1 VGFAVTAILAQ
12 ALHPRLSMNRELI
25 KEVRSARVSLGL
37 TVALGLLAAAATIL
51 QLVALS
57 KVVDGVFLKGAD
69 LTEVRGLLLL
79 LLCAFVLRSALLWG
93 KEVAGQR
100 GAVRVK
106 SELRER
112 LLAHVL
118 RLGPSYTREER
129 TGELATTATEGVEKL
144 DAYVGRYLP
153 QVFLSVLVPLMI
165 AWYIVP
171 RDLSSAVLLLV
182 TAPVIPV
189 LMVLVGS
196 YAEEHTRRQWRALAR
211 MGASFLD
218 AMQGLTTLKVFGRSA
233 EEGRKVAAAS
243 EEFRK
248 RTMKVLRYAFL
259 SGFVLEFMTAAA
271 IGLVAVTLGVRVIS
285 GNMPF
290 AVAFLVLLLTPE
302 FYKPLRELGVHR
314 HAGMEGSAAADRIF
328 EILSTTPRVRH
339 SSGASNLAFDGP
351 SIELSGVGY
360 AYPGS
365 EEAALQDVSLVLPAR
380 TRTALVGRSGSGKST
395 LVNLLMRFV
404 DPETGT
410 ILANGVEIT
419 DLSLESWRKN
429 LALVPQRPHL
439 FHGTVL
445 DNIRLARPDASQEE
459 IENAAEAAGAAIFIR
474 QLPSGYD
481 TQVGERGARL
491 SGGEAQRIAI
501 ARAFLKDA
509 PVLIM
514 DEPTSGLDPESERL
528 IRTALERLS
537 DGRTVLVIAHRLNTV
552 YGADRIAVLDGGR
565 LAETGT
571 HRRLIRANGLYASLV
586 NAYGR
591 VPA

>member
-1 VGFAVTAILAQ
+1 
-12 ALHPRLSMNRELI
+12 MNRELI
-25 KEVRSARVSLGL
+25 KEVRTARVSLGL
-37 TVALGLLAAAATIL
+37 TVAIGLLAAAATIV

-57 KVVDGVFLKGAD
+57 KVVDRVFLEGTD
-69 LTEVRGLLLL
+69 LIEVRGPLLLL
-79 LLCAFVLRSALLWG
+79 LGASVLRAALLWG
-93 KEVAGQR
+93 REATGQR

-106 SELRER
+106 SELRRR
-112 LLAHVL
+112 LCAHVL

-129 TGELATTATEGVEKL
+129 TGELATTATEGIEKL

-153 QVFLSVLVPLMI
+153 QVFLSGLVPLMI
-165 AWYIVP
+165 AGYILP

-189 LMVLVGS
+189 LMILVGS
-196 YAEEHTRRQWRALAR
+196 YAEEHTRRQWRALSR

-233 EEGRKVAAAS
+233 DEGEKVAATS
-243 EEFRK
+243 DEFRK

-290 AVAFLVLLLTPE
+290 EVAFLVLLLTPE
-302 FYKPLRELGVHR
+302 FYKPLRELGIHR
-314 HAGMEGSAAADRIF
+314 HAGMEGSAAAERIF
-328 EILSTTPRVRH
+328 EILSTPPRVLRG
-339 SSGASNLAFDGP
+339 SGASNLASDEI
-351 SIELSGVGY
+351 SLELSGVGY
-360 AYPGS
+360 TYPGS
-365 EEAALQDVSLVLPAR
+365 EEAALREISLVLPAG

-410 ILANGVEIT
+410 IHANGVEIT
-419 DLSLESWRKN
+419 ELSADAWRAN

-439 FHGTVL
+439 FHGSVL
-445 DNIRLARPDASQEE
+445 DNIRLARPEASREE
-459 IENAAEAAGAAIFIR
+459 VERAAELAGAAAFVGR
-474 QLPSGYD
+474 LSNGYG
-481 TQVGERGARL
+481 TGIGERGARL

-509 PVLIM
+509 PVLVM

-528 IRTALERLS
+528 IRTAIERLA
-537 DGRTVLVIAHRLNTV
+537 DGRTVLMVAHRLNTV
-552 YGADRIAVLDGGR
+552 YGADRIAVLDGGQ
-565 LAETGT
+565 LVETGT
-571 HRRLIRANGLYASLV
+571 HRDLIQTDGLYANLV

>member
-1 VGFAVTAILAQ
+1 V
-12 ALHPRLSMNRELI
+12 NRELVR
-25 KEVRSARVSLGL
+25 EVRSARVSLGL
-37 TVALGLLAAAATIL
+37 TVALGLLAAAATIV

-57 KVVDGVFLKGAD
+57 SVVDGLFLRNAGIVK
-69 LTEVRGLLLL
+69 VHGLLLL
-79 LLCAFVLRSALLWG
+79 LLVASLLRSGLVWG
-93 KEVAGQR
+93 REVAAQR
-100 GAVRVK
+100 GTVRVK
-106 SELRER
+106 SELRDR
-112 LLAHVL
+112 LFAHVL
-118 RLGPSYTREER
+118 RLGPSYTVGER
-129 TGELATTATEGVEKL
+129 TGELSTTMTEGIEKL

-165 AWYIVP
+165 AGYVLP
-171 RDLSSAVLLLV
+171 LDLASAVLLLV

-189 LMVLVGS
+189 LMILVGS

-233 EEGRKVAAAS
+233 EEGERVAAAS

-271 IGLVAVTLGVRVIS
+271 IGLIAVTLGVRVIS

-290 AVAFLVLLLTPE
+290 EVAFLVLLLTPE
-302 FYKPLRELGVHR
+302 FYKPLRELGAHR

-328 EILSTTPRVRH
+328 EILSTPARVRQG
-339 SSGASNLAFDGP
+339 SGTPNLTSDRI

-360 AYPGS
+360 TYPGS
-365 EEAALQDVSLVLPAR
+365 EEAALRAISLVLPAG

-410 ILANGVEIT
+410 TRANGVEVT
-419 DLSLESWRKN
+419 DLPASVWREN

-439 FHGTVL
+439 FHDSVY
-445 DNIRLARPDASQEE
+445 DNIRLARPGASQEE
-459 IENAAEAAGAAIFIR
+459 IERAAELAGATGFIR
-474 QLPSGYD
+474 QLPDGYA
-481 TQVGERGARL
+481 TAIGERGARL

-509 PVLIM
+509 PVLLM

-528 IRTALERLS
+528 IRAALERLAA
-537 DGRTVLVIAHRLNTV
+537 GRTVLVVAHRLNTV
-552 YGADRIAVLDGGR
+552 YGADRIAVLDRGR

-571 HRRLIRANGLYASLV
+571 HQDLIQDDGLYASLV

-591 VPA
+591 VPT

>member
-1 VGFAVTAILAQ
+1 V
-12 ALHPRLSMNRELI
+12 NRDLLRG
-25 KEVRSARVSLGL
+25 VRSAWVSLGL
-37 TVALGLLAAAATIL
+37 TVALGLLAVAATIV

-57 KVVDGVFLKGAD
+57 KVVDGVFLEDAD
-69 LTEVRGLLLL
+69 LMGVRGLLLL
-79 LLCAFVLRSALLWG
+79 LLGASVLRSALLWG
-93 KEVAGQR
+93 REVAGQW

-112 LLAHVL
+112 LIAHVL
-118 RLGPSYTREER
+118 RLGPSYTKEER
-129 TGELATTATEGVEKL
+129 TGELTTTATEGIEKL

-165 AWYIVP
+165 AGYILP

-189 LMVLVGS
+189 LMILIGG
-196 YAEEHTRRQWRALAR
+196 YAEEHTRRQWRTLAR

-233 EEGRKVAAAS
+233 EEGEKVAAAS
-243 EEFRK
+243 EEFRR

-290 AVAFLVLLLTPE
+290 EVAFLVLLLAPE

-328 EILSTTPRVRH
+328 EILRTPARVRRG
-339 SSGASNLAFDGP
+339 SGALDPASDGI

-360 AYPGS
+360 TYPES
-365 EEAALQDVSLVLPAR
+365 EEAALEEISLVLPAG

-410 ILANGVEIT
+410 IRANGVEIT
-419 DLSLESWRKN
+419 DLPAEAWREN

-439 FHGTVL
+439 FHWSVL
-445 DNIRLARPDASQEE
+445 ENIRLARPDASREE
-459 IENAAEAAGAAIFIR
+459 VERAAKLAGVEAFVR
-474 QLPSGYD
+474 RLPGGYG
-481 TQVGERGARL
+481 TSVGERGVRL

-509 PVLIM
+509 PVLVM

-528 IRTALERLS
+528 IRTALELLA
-537 DGRTVLVIAHRLNTV
+537 DGRTVLVVAHRLNTV
-552 YGADRIAVLDGGR
+552 YSADRIAVLDGGR

-571 HRRLIRANGLYASLV
+571 HGELIQNQGLYAGLV

>member
-1 VGFAVTAILAQ
+1 V
-12 ALHPRLSMNRELI
+12 NRELVR
-25 KEVRSARVSLGL
+25 EVRPARVSLGL
-37 TVALGLLAAAATIL
+37 TVALGLLAAAATIV

-57 KVVDGVFLKGAD
+57 SVVDGLFLRNAGIVK
-69 LTEVRGLLLL
+69 VHGLLLL
-79 LLCAFVLRSALLWG
+79 LLGASLLRSGLVWG
-93 KEVAGQR
+93 REVAAQR
-100 GAVRVK
+100 GTVRVK
-106 SELRER
+106 SELRDR
-112 LLAHVL
+112 LFAHVL
-118 RLGPSYTREER
+118 RLGPSYTVGER
-129 TGELATTATEGVEKL
+129 TGELSTTMTEGIEKL

-165 AWYIVP
+165 AGYVLP
-171 RDLSSAVLLLV
+171 LDLASAVLLLV

-189 LMVLVGS
+189 LMILVGS

-233 EEGRKVAAAS
+233 EEGERVAAAS

-271 IGLVAVTLGVRVIS
+271 IGLIAVTLGVRVIS

-290 AVAFLVLLLTPE
+290 EVAFLVLLLTPE
-302 FYKPLRELGVHR
+302 FYKPLRELGAHR

-328 EILSTTPRVRH
+328 EILSTPARVRQG
-339 SSGASNLAFDGP
+339 SGTPNLTSDRI

-360 AYPGS
+360 TYPGS
-365 EEAALQDVSLVLPAR
+365 EEAALRDISLVLPAG

-410 ILANGVEIT
+410 TRANGVEVT
-419 DLSLESWRKN
+419 DLPARVWREN

-439 FHGTVL
+439 FHGSVY
-445 DNIRLARPDASQEE
+445 DNIRLARPGASQEE
-459 IENAAEAAGAAIFIR
+459 IERAAELAGAAGFIR
-474 QLPSGYD
+474 QLPDGYA
-481 TQVGERGARL
+481 TAIGERGTRL

-509 PVLIM
+509 PVLLM

-528 IRTALERLS
+528 IRAALERLAA
-537 DGRTVLVIAHRLNTV
+537 GRTVLVVAHRLNTV
-552 YGADRIAVLDGGR
+552 YGADRIAVLDRGR

-571 HRRLIRANGLYASLV
+571 HQDLIQDDGLYASLV

-591 VPA
+591 VPT

>member
-1 VGFAVTAILAQ
+1 V
-12 ALHPRLSMNRELI
+12 NRDLLR
-25 KEVRSARVSLGL
+25 EVRSARVFLGV
-37 TVALGLLAAAATIL
+37 TVALGLLAAAATIV
-51 QLVALS
+51 QLVALG
-57 KVVDGVFLKGAD
+57 KVVDGVFLEGAD
-69 LTEVRGLLLL
+69 LVEVRGLLLL
-79 LLCAFVLRSALLWG
+79 LLGASILRSALLWG
-93 KEVAGQR
+93 REVAAQR

-106 SELRER
+106 SELREQ
-112 LLAHVL
+112 LFAHVL
-118 RLGPSYTREER
+118 RLGPSYTKEER

-153 QVFLSVLVPLMI
+153 QAFLSVLVPLMI
-165 AWYIVP
+165 AGYILP
-171 RDLSSAVLLLV
+171 RDPSSAVLLLV

-189 LMVLVGS
+189 LMILVGG

-211 MGASFLD
+211 VGASFLD

-233 EEGRKVAAAS
+233 DEGEKVAAAS
-243 EEFRK
+243 EEFRR

-290 AVAFLVLLLTPE
+290 EVAFLVLLLTPE

-328 EILSTTPRVRH
+328 EILSTQVRVRQG
-339 SSGASNLAFDGP
+339 SGVLDPASDEI
-351 SIELSGVGY
+351 SIELAGVGY
-360 AYPGS
+360 TYPES
-365 EEAALQDVSLVLPAR
+365 EGPALQDISLVLPAG
-380 TRTALVGRSGSGKST
+380 TRTALVGRSGAGKST

-404 DPETGT
+404 DPNMGT
-410 ILANGVEIT
+410 IRANGLEIT
-419 DLSLESWRKN
+419 DLPAGAWREN

-439 FHGTVL
+439 FHGSVL
-445 DNIRLARPDASQEE
+445 ENIRLARPDSSREQ
-459 IENAAEAAGAAIFIR
+459 IEKAAELAGADGFIR
-474 QLPSGYD
+474 RLPDGYA
-481 TQVGERGARL
+481 TSIGERGARL

-509 PVLIM
+509 PVLLM
-514 DEPTSGLDPESERL
+514 DESTSGLDPESERM
-528 IRTALERLS
+528 IRTALERLA

-552 YGADRIAVLDGGR
+552 YSADRIVVLERGR
-565 LAETGT
+565 MAETGR
-571 HRRLIRANGLYASLV
+571 HRTLIQNNGPYASLV

>member
-1 VGFAVTAILAQ
+1 MSREFLRQVGSARASLGLSVALGVLVAAATIAQ
-12 ALHPRLSMNRELI
+12 LVFLCRD
-25 KEVRSARVSLGL
+25 VARVSLEGL
-37 TVALGLLAAAATIL
+37 DLG
-51 QLVALS
+51 
-57 KVVDGVFLKGAD
+57 
-69 LTEVRGLLLL
+69 EVESLLLL
-79 LLCAFVLRSALLWG
+79 LLGASLLRSVLLWG
-93 KEVAGQR
+93 REVAAQR

-112 LLAHVL
+112 LFAHVL
-118 RLGPSYTREER
+118 RLGPSYTTGER

-165 AWYIVP
+165 AGYILP
-171 RDLSSAVLLLV
+171 RDLSSALLLLV

-196 YAEEHTRRQWRALAR
+196 YAEEHTRRQWRALSR

-233 EEGRKVAAAS
+233 DEGEKVAATS
-243 EEFRK
+243 DEFRK

-271 IGLVAVTLGVRVIS
+271 IGLIAVTLGVRVIS

-290 AVAFLVLLLTPE
+290 EVAFLVLLLTPE
-302 FYKPLRELGVHR
+302 FYKPLRELGAHR
-314 HAGMEGSAAADRIF
+314 HAGMEGSAAAERIF
-328 EILSTTPRVRH
+328 EILSTSARIQQGSRTPEP
-339 SSGASNLAFDGP
+339 LTDKI
-351 SIELSGVGY
+351 SIEISSVGY
-360 AYPGS
+360 TYPGGG
-365 EEAALQDVSLVLPAR
+365 EAALSDLTLALPAG
-380 TRTALVGRSGSGKST
+380 TRTALVGRSGAGKST

-410 ILANGVEIT
+410 TRANGVEVT
-419 DLSLESWRKN
+419 DLPARVWREN
-429 LALVPQRPHL
+429 LALVPQRPYL
-439 FHGTVL
+439 FHGSVY
-445 DNIRLARPDASQEE
+445 DNIRLARPGASQEE
-459 IENAAEAAGAAIFIR
+459 IERAAELAGAAGFIR
-474 QLPSGYD
+474 QLPDGYA
-481 TQVGERGARL
+481 TAIGERGARL

-509 PVLIM
+509 PVLLM

-528 IRTALERLS
+528 IRAALERLAA
-537 DGRTVLVIAHRLNTV
+537 GRTVLVVAHRLNTV
-552 YGADRIAVLDGGR
+552 YGADRVAVLDEGR

-571 HRRLIRANGLYASLV
+571 HRELVRRGGPYARLV
-586 NAYGR
+586 NTYGG

>member
-1 VGFAVTAILAQ
+1 
-12 ALHPRLSMNRELI
+12 
-25 KEVRSARVSLGL
+25 VRSARVSLGL

-57 KVVDGVFLKGAD
+57 KVVGGVFLEGTD
-69 LTEVRGLLLL
+69 LVEVRGPLVLLLGASL
-79 LLCAFVLRSALLWG
+79 MRSILLWG
-93 KEVAGQR
+93 REVAAQR

-112 LLAHVL
+112 VVAHVL
-118 RLGPSYTREER
+118 RLGPSYAVGER
-129 TGELATTATEGVEKL
+129 TGELATTATEGVERL

-165 AWYIVP
+165 AGFILP

-189 LMVLVGS
+189 LMVLVGG
-196 YAEEHTRRQWRALAR
+196 YAEEHTRRHWRALSR
-211 MGASFLD
+211 LGASFLD
-218 AMQGLTTLKVFGRSA
+218 AVQGLTTSKVFGRSA
-233 EEGRKVAAAS
+233 DEGERVAAAS
-243 EEFRK
+243 EEFRR

-290 AVAFLVLLLTPE
+290 EVAFLVLLLTPE
-302 FYKPLRELGVHR
+302 FYKPLRELGASR
-314 HAGMEGSAAADRIF
+314 HAGMEGSAAAHRIF
-328 EILSTTPRVRH
+328 EILSAPVPPRLD
-339 SSGASNLAFDGP
+339 SDATSPISD
-351 SIELSGVGY
+351 ELSVELLSLGY
-360 AYPGS
+360 TYPGS
-365 EEAALQDVSLVLPAR
+365 EGPALQNVSLVLPAG

-404 DPETGT
+404 DPEAGT
-410 ILANGVEIT
+410 IRANGVEIT
-419 DLSLESWRKN
+419 SLPAGIWRQN

-445 DNIRLARPDASQEE
+445 ENISLARPDASLGE
-459 IENAAEAAGAAIFIR
+459 IEKATELAGAAEFIR
-474 QLPSGYD
+474 RLSDGYE
-481 TQVGERGARL
+481 TEVGERGARL

-509 PVLIM
+509 PVVVM
-514 DEPTSGLDPESERL
+514 DEPTSSLDPESERL
-528 IRTALERLS
+528 VRTALERLAE
-537 DGRTVLVIAHRLNTV
+537 GRTVLVVAHRLNTV

-565 LAETGT
+565 LVQTGT
-571 HRRLIRANGLYASLV
+571 HRELIQAGGPYASLV
-586 NAYGR
+586 KAYGR

>member
-1 VGFAVTAILAQ
+1 
-12 ALHPRLSMNRELI
+12 M
-25 KEVRSARVSLGL
+25 
-37 TVALGLLAAAATIL
+37 ALGLLAAAATIV

-57 KVVDGVFLKGAD
+57 SVVDGLFLRNAGIVK
-69 LTEVRGLLLL
+69 VHGLLLL
-79 LLCAFVLRSALLWG
+79 LLGASLLRSGLVWG
-93 KEVAGQR
+93 REVAAQR
-100 GAVRVK
+100 GTVRVK
-106 SELRER
+106 SELRDR
-112 LLAHVL
+112 LFAHVL
-118 RLGPSYTREER
+118 RLGPSYTVGER
-129 TGELATTATEGVEKL
+129 TGELSTTMTEGIEKL

-165 AWYIVP
+165 AGYVLP
-171 RDLSSAVLLLV
+171 LDLSSAVLLLV

-189 LMVLVGS
+189 LMILVGS

-233 EEGRKVAAAS
+233 EEGERVAAAS

-271 IGLVAVTLGVRVIS
+271 IGLIAVTLGVRVIS

-290 AVAFLVLLLTPE
+290 EVAFLVLLLTPE
-302 FYKPLRELGVHR
+302 FYKPLRELGAHR

-328 EILSTTPRVRH
+328 EILSTPARVRQG
-339 SSGASNLAFDGP
+339 SGTLNLTSDRI

-360 AYPGS
+360 TYPGS
-365 EEAALQDVSLVLPAR
+365 EEAALRDISLVLPAG

-410 ILANGVEIT
+410 TRANGVEVT
-419 DLSLESWRKN
+419 DLPARVWWEN

-439 FHGTVL
+439 FHGSVY
-445 DNIRLARPDASQEE
+445 DNIRLARPGASQEE
-459 IENAAEAAGAAIFIR
+459 IERAAELAGATGFIR
-474 QLPSGYD
+474 QLPDGYA
-481 TQVGERGARL
+481 TAIGERGARL

-509 PVLIM
+509 PVLLM

-528 IRTALERLS
+528 IRAALERLAA
-537 DGRTVLVIAHRLNTV
+537 GRTVLVVAHRLNTV
-552 YGADRIAVLDGGR
+552 YGADRIAVLDRGQ

-571 HRRLIRANGLYASLV
+571 HRDLIQDDGLYASLV

>member
-1 VGFAVTAILAQ
+1 V
-12 ALHPRLSMNRELI
+12 NRELV
-25 KEVRSARVSLGL
+25 KQVRSARVAVGFA
-37 TVALGLLAAAATIL
+37 VALGLLAAAATIL
-51 QLVALS
+51 QLVVLS
-57 KVVDGVFLKGAD
+57 EVVAGVFLEGSN
-69 LTEVRGLLLL
+69 LVEVRGLLVL
-79 LLCAFVLRSALLWG
+79 LLCASLLRSVLLWG
-93 KEVAGQR
+93 REVAAQR

-106 SELRER
+106 SDLREK
-112 LLAHVL
+112 LFAHVL
-118 RLGPSYTREER
+118 RLGPSYTEEER
-129 TGELATTATEGVEKL
+129 TGELTTTATEGIEKL

-165 AWYIVP
+165 AGYVLP
-171 RDLSSAVLLLV
+171 RDPSSAILLLV

-196 YAEEHTRRQWRALAR
+196 YAEEHTRRQWGALSR

-233 EEGRKVAAAS
+233 EEGEKLASAS
-243 EEFRK
+243 EEFRT

-271 IGLVAVTLGVRVIS
+271 IGLIAVTLGVRVIS

-290 AVAFLVLLLTPE
+290 EVAFLVLLLAPE

-314 HAGMEGSAAADRIF
+314 HAGMEGSAAAERIF
-328 EILSTTPRVRH
+328 EILSTPVRVTQG
-339 SSGASNLAFDGP
+339 SGAAHPLPDGI
-351 SIELSGVGY
+351 SIELSDVGY
-360 AYPGS
+360 SYPGG
-365 EEAALQDVSLVLPAR
+365 ERAALSELTLALPAA

-404 DPETGT
+404 DPESGS
-410 ILANGVEIT
+410 IRANGVQIT
-419 DLSLESWRKN
+419 DLPARVWREN

-439 FHGTVL
+439 FHGSVL
-445 DNIRLARPDASQEE
+445 ENIRLARPRASREE
-459 IENAAEAAGAAIFIR
+459 VQGAVELAGATGFIR
-474 QLPSGYD
+474 QLPDGFD
-481 TQVGERGARL
+481 TQIGERGARL

-509 PVLIM
+509 PVLVM
-514 DEPTSGLDPESERL
+514 DEPTSSLDPESERL
-528 IRTALERLS
+528 IRSALERLAA
-537 DGRTVLVIAHRLNTV
+537 GRTVLVVAHRLGTV
-552 YGADRIAVLDGGR
+552 RNADRIAVLDDGR

-571 HRRLIRANGLYASLV
+571 HEELIQHGGLYASLV
-586 NAYGR
+586 NAHGR